1 MSARDASP
9 TGRRAPAPE
18 VQGLHETAPIRVA
31 REGNLGCCTAWSGQL
46 QTDASGNESI
56 AAAWLLTGDA
66 AASDDWRSTTV
77 GQDTFHRR
85 SPAVV
90 VGALATASSHLTKT
104 RGSER

>member
-1 MSARDASP
+1 
-9 TGRRAPAPE
+9 
-18 VQGLHETAPIRVA
+18 VLHGMV
-31 REGNLGCCTAWSGQL
+31 GQL

-56 AAAWLLTGDA
+56 AATWLLTGDA

-90 VGALATASSHLTKT
+90 VGALATGLIAPDEDA
-104 RGSER
+104 RV